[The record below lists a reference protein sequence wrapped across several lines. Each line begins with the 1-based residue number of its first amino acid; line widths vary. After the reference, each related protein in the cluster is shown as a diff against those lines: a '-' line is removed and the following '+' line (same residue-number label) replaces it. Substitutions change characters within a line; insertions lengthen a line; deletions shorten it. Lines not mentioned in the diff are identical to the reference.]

1 MPENIDGIINKIK
14 NNNEQENKKLAED
27 MANSLSPEQKAA
39 LSKLMNDKSLL
50 QKIFSNE
57 KFREIMNKIGGDVN
71 GHKGNIVIT
80 YT

>member
-71 GHKGNIVIT
+71 GHK
-80 YT
+80 

>member
-27 MANSLSPEQKAA
+27 MANSLSPEQKAT
-39 LSKLMNDKSLL
+39 LRKLMNDKSLL

-71 GHKGNIVIT
+71 GHK
-80 YT
+80 

>member
-27 MANSLSPEQKAA
+27 MANSLSPEHKAA

-71 GHKGNIVIT
+71 GHK
-80 YT
+80 

>member
-1 MPENIDGIINKIK
+1 MPENIDAIINKIK

-71 GHKGNIVIT
+71 GHK
-80 YT
+80 

>member
-1 MPENIDGIINKIK
+1 MPENIDAIINKIK

-27 MANSLSPEQKAA
+27 MANSLSPEQKSA

-71 GHKGNIVIT
+71 GHK
-80 YT
+80 

>member
-50 QKIFSNE
+50 QKILSNE

-71 GHKGNIVIT
+71 GHK
-80 YT
+80 

>member
-27 MANSLSPEQKAA
+27 MANSLSPEQKAT

-71 GHKGNIVIT
+71 GHK
-80 YT
+80 